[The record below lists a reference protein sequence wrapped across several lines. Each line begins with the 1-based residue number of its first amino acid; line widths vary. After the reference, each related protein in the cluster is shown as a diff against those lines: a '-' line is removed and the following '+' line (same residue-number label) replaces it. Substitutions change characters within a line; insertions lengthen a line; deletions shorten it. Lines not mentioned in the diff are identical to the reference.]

1 VIVTDPTNS
10 PFTNPV
16 GTNAVE
22 PGFTSDSSAP
32 SGLLTAFAAIVNP
45 VAVTE
50 LPVAG
55 VVKFTATA
63 PVLVKAITTL
73 S

>member
-1 VIVTDPTNS
+1 
-10 PFTNPV
+10 
-16 GTNAVE
+16 
-22 PGFTSDSSAP
+22 
-32 SGLLTAFAAIVNP
+32 LLTAFAAIVNP
-45 VAVTE
+45 AAVTE

-63 PVLVKAITTL
+63 PVLAKAITAL